1 MKDSNSMPQVK
12 NQAEIKYCDNCGAK
26 FKTNSHLVSNKTGK
40 RYTIF
45 VSHAEVDKKIVACF
59 CKMLEA
65 ILHPH
70 LGLRCRI
77 FRSSASGYMKC
88 GEDVKKRIH
97 SELNHSRSVFCI
109 LTKKSHIRP
118 WVLYEMGYAVGY
130 AQGKSSAKHLMPIAI
145 GIGINALAKGCPF
158 ATNSITRCNRDG
170 ISSLTIQLLNQVVPN
185 FSKGK
190 HEDQLKK
197 SFEPHIKTF
206 LDEIKRE
213 MGK

>member
-26 FKTNSHLVSNKTGK
+26 FKTNSQSASNKK
-40 RYTIF
+40 SKKYTIF
-45 VSHAEVDKKIVACF
+45 VSHAEADKKIVECF

-65 ILHPH
+65 ILHPF
-70 LGLRCRI
+70 LGLKYKI
-77 FRSSASGYMKC
+77 FRSSASGYIKC

-97 SELNHSRSVFCI
+97 SELNHSKSVFCI

-145 GIGINALAKGCPF
+145 GIGISALAKGCPF
-158 ATNSITRCNRDG
+158 APNSITKCNRDG
-170 ISSLTIQLLNQVVPN
+170 ISSLTIQLLNQVVTN

-190 HEDQLKK
+190 QEDQIKK

-206 LDEIKRE
+206 LNEIKRE
-213 MGK
+213 MEK